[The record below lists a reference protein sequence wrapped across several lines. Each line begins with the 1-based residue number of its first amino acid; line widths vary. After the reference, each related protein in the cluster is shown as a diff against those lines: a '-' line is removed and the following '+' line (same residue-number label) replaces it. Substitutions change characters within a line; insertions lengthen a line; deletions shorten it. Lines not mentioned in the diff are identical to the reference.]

1 MKKLHRTKKQKP
13 EHVLAR
19 IKNDLELRQ
28 DEIPEGLGISLDT
41 FKNIVNGKVKS
52 WDKHAQ
58 LISHATGITVK
69 SLLANNPQKPLLAT
83 DGKRWT
89 AQEYKA
95 GIAAR
100 YLGNKVQ
107 ERSRGR
113 HTLQWFRIVMIKI
126 ARCMLAAYRD
136 KKSGEAF
143 LKLRQSISEIGK
155 TFPAYTA
162 KVPYKPKPG
171 EILRYENVPGRG
183 SVLFSEICLSQMWDW
198 DLQAVTGGIP
208 STSNEG
214 VIKIFDA
221 LLKEVLAEEKHQNQ
235 AAENDLITAEKK
247 ALALRK
253 ATVPQKTAKPP
264 RR

>member
-69 SLLANNPQKPLLAT
+69 CLLANNPRKPLLAT

-89 AQEYKA
+89 AQEYQPE
-95 GIAAR
+95 IAAR
-100 YLGNKVQ
+100 HLGNMVL

-113 HTLQWFRIVMIKI
+113 HTLQWFRFLIIKV
-126 ARCMLAAYRD
+126 ARVLLAAYHE
-136 KKSGEAF
+136 KKSPVAVM
-143 LKLRQSISEIGK
+143 KLRKVINEIGQS
-155 TFPAYTA
+155 FPSYTA
-162 KVPYKPKPG
+162 KVPYKPKKDG
-171 EILRYENVPGRG
+171 RQFSLILPGREA
-183 SVLFSEICLSQMWDW
+183 VLLTEICQSKIWDE

-208 STSNEG
+208 SRSRKG
-214 VIKIFDA
+214 VVKIFGSFVKA
-221 LLKEVLAEEKHQNQ
+221 VLAEEKHQNR

-253 ATVPQKTAKPP
+253 ATVPQKPAKP

>member
-1 MKKLHRTKKQKP
+1 MKKLNHRLNQKP
-13 EHVLAR
+13 EHVLVR
-19 IKNDLELRQ
+19 VKNELNLSQ
-28 DEIPEGLGISLDT
+28 AEIPEHLGIPLAT
-41 FKNIVNGKVKS
+41 FKNIVHGNVEH
-52 WDKHAQ
+52 WDEHAKK
-58 LISHATGITVK
+58 ISYATGIAIK
-69 SLLANNPQKPLLAT
+69 CLLENNPRKPLLTT

-89 AQEYKA
+89 AQEYA
-95 GIAAR
+95 PGIAWR
-100 YLGNKVQ
+100 SVENLVR

-113 HTLQWFRIVMIKI
+113 HTLQWFRIVMIKVC
-126 ARCMLAAYRD
+126 RCMLAAYRD
-136 KKSGEAF
+136 KKSGDAF
-143 LKLRQSISEIGK
+143 VKLLKVIGEVGK
-155 TFPAYTA
+155 SFPAYTA

-183 SVLFSEICLSQMWDW
+183 SVLFTEICLSQIWDW
-198 DLQAVTGGIP
+198 DLQAVVNGIP

-253 ATVPQKTAKPP
+253 ATVPQKAAKPP